1 MSNTPAHTPAFAVLR
16 NCICGVQVLHSVFGV
31 VRAPIMTTGMQVAS
45 RVWVVWGIM
54 VAAPAQIASRSLT
67 VLPLG
72 AYSMQLNLMSLLLA
86 WSVTEIIRYSFF
98 AFKELGMTPYPL
110 LWLRY
115 STFIFLYPLGVA
127 SEMAMVWLAL
137 PHIRLS
143 HLWSIDLPN
152 AVNFAFDYFLF
163 CLLAVVIYIPGFP
176 LLYLHMLRQRQKV
189 LGQPKSKTA

>member
-1 MSNTPAHTPAFAVLR
+1 
-16 NCICGVQVLHSVFGV
+16 
-31 VRAPIMTTGMQVAS
+31 MTTALQVAS
-45 RVWVVWGIM
+45 RVWVVWGVM
-54 VAAPAQIASRSLT
+54 VAAPAQIASQSLT

-72 AYSMQLNLMSLLLA
+72 AYSIQLNLMSLLLA

-98 AFKELGMTPYPL
+98 AFKELGMTPYAL

-115 STFIFLYPLGVA
+115 STFILLYPLGVA

-137 PHIRLS
+137 PHVRRS
-143 HLWSIDLPN
+143 HMWSIDLPN

-176 LLYLHMLRQRQKV
+176 VLYLHMLRQRQKV

>member
-1 MSNTPAHTPAFAVLR
+1 
-16 NCICGVQVLHSVFGV
+16 
-31 VRAPIMTTGMQVAS
+31 
-45 RVWVVWGIM
+45 
-54 VAAPAQIASRSLT
+54 
-67 VLPLG
+67 
-72 AYSMQLNLMSLLLA
+72 
-86 WSVTEIIRYSFF
+86 
-98 AFKELGMTPYPL
+98 MTPYPL

-163 CLLAVVIYIPGFP
+163 CLLAVVIYIPGGTQ
-176 LLYLHMLRQRQKV
+176 LRLHPMR
-189 LGQPKSKTA
+189 